1 MADTE
6 YDVVVIG
13 AGPGGY
19 VAAIRAGQ
27 LGLKTA
33 VVEADEVGGVCL
45 NWGCIPS
52 KAILRNAEVLS
63 LFKRASDFGIS
74 YENLSYD
81 FGSAIT
87 RSRRVVRRLTTGVKS
102 LLRKNKVDLIDGFG
116 RLEDANTIVVDGRDQ
131 SISAKNIIVAT
142 GTRPRPVPGLEIDGD
157 VVISSREALELP
169 EAPSPVVIVGGGA
182 TGVEFAYMY
191 RAYDADV
198 TVVEMLPHLL
208 PSEDEEI
215 SDQLERSFERQGIK
229 ALTASRVTD
238 VRRSSDGVSL
248 TVESPDGSTSLE
260 CRRVLVAAGVQGNT
274 EGIGLEK
281 SGVATDRSF
290 IQVDQEMRTNVPGI
304 YAIGDVTGKMLLAHV
319 AMAQG
324 VLAVE
329 RIAGMSSPTL
339 DYKKM
344 PRATYCIPQVT
355 SFGFTEREAAEVEQP
370 VKIGKF
376 PFQANGK
383 ALALGDSEG
392 MVKVVVDAETDEIIG
407 AHLIGPE
414 VTEMLP
420 EIAITGL
427 LEGSVNE
434 LGLLVHS
441 HPTLSEAVKE
451 AALAANGE
459 AIHI

>member
-1 MADTE
+1 MADSE

-27 LGLKTA
+27 LGLKAA

-81 FGSAIT
+81 FGEAIT

-102 LLRKNKVDLIDGFG
+102 LLRKNNVDLVNGFG
-116 RLEDANTIVVDGRDQ
+116 RLEDARTIVVDGSGQ
-131 SISAKNIIVAT
+131 TLSAKNVILAT
-142 GTRPRPVPGLEIDGD
+142 GTRPRPVPGLEIDGN

-215 SDQLERSFERQGIK
+215 SLQLERSFERQGIK
-229 ALTASRVTD
+229 ALTGSRVTEVD
-238 VRRSSDGVSL
+238 RGSDGVSL
-248 TVESPDGSTSLE
+248 TVETPDGIATLE
-260 CRRVLVAAGVQGNT
+260 GRRVLVAAGVQGNID
-274 EGIGLEK
+274 GIGLDK
-281 SGVATDRSF
+281 AGVEVERSF
-290 IQVDQEMRTNVPGI
+290 IKVDDEAMRTNVPGV

-329 RIAGMSSPTL
+329 GIAGMSSPVL

-355 SFGFTEREAAEVEQP
+355 SFGYTEREAGEMERP

-407 AHLIGPE
+407 AHHGG
-414 VTEMLP
+414 
-420 EIAITGL
+420 AG
-427 LEGSVNE
+427 GY
-434 LGLLVHS
+434 
-441 HPTLSEAVKE
+441 
-451 AALAANGE
+451 
-459 AIHI
+459 